1 MRGSV
6 AVAVSLMMLG
16 CSVVKLGAPA
26 TRVDLN
32 SADAATLARVPGLSA
47 ADASRIV
54 ANRPY
59 AAKDDLLRRNILT
72 REQYAAAEGALIVG
86 PPGMPDYLRGVP
98 PEGGGP

>member
-1 MRGSV
+1 MRGIV
-6 AVAVSLMMLG
+6 AVAVSLVMLG
-16 CSVVKLGAPA
+16 CSVVHLGSRA
-26 TRVDLN
+26 RVDVN

-47 ADASRIV
+47 ADASRII

-59 AAKDDLLRRNILT
+59 IAKDDLLRRNILT
-72 REQYAAAEGALIVG
+72 SEQYSAAAGALIVG